1 MSGDVQPQVMVDM
14 SPMLPK
20 EIVFGDR
27 QSFGVFEVEV
37 ANDNGDAVF
46 HFYNV
51 SMPTALWD
59 TEDAEVGH
67 SFANALQTVSPPHF
81 GLSYPALRAAR
92 THDLEIDS
100 WWLRASGVYDRL
112 MPDVFITAYL
122 NQMAEYLGRR

>member
-1 MSGDVQPQVMVDM
+1 MSSDTQHQVTVDM

-20 EIVFGDR
+20 EIAFGDR

-59 TEDAEVGH
+59 TEDAEVGR
-67 SFANALQTVSPPHF
+67 SFANALQTISPPHF

-112 MPDVFITAYL
+112 MPDVFIAAYL
-122 NQMAEYLGRR
+122 SQMAEYLNQR